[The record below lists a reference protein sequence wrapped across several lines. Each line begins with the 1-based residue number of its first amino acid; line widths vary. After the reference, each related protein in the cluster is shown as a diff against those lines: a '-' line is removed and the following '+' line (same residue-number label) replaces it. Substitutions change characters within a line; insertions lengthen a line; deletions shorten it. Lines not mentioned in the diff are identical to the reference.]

1 MQAEPDDFI
10 VDEIKDALRR
20 CARVMDVNACAR
32 HYALDVAK
40 LQRAKD
46 PDKRVMAIQ
55 IKNLAKYK
63 RKMLR

>member
-1 MQAEPDDFI
+1 LQTEPDDFI

-20 CARVMDVNACAR
+20 CERVMDVNACAR
-32 HYALDVAK
+32 HYAVDVSR

-46 PDKRVMAIQ
+46 PEKRVMAIQ
-55 IKNLAKYK
+55 IKNLASYK